1 MSNPGVRLNS
11 YVNIA
16 TESSAGT
23 PVAPTRQLQMQL
35 DGALDVDY
43 GLNFHENE
51 NRGTRTKI
59 VRTPTSQ
66 SEDVAISLST
76 ITGVGYD
83 ELAIFFAE
91 FNGTATATGGSA
103 DKTWTQSPNQGTTNS
118 PKAFTLDIGDDIQ
131 NWRAQYCQFSTITI
145 NATRGGLTTLSATGF
160 AQRALK
166 TAKSTSAASTAP
178 IMIPGEIWT
187 IKFASNQSGLTGAAV
202 QTNFLLDWD
211 LTLDTG
217 LRKRHYADGNL
228 YFAQSVES
236 ETISGTLNLTVES
249 TALAISEFYDKY
261 ATPQLDFIRLK
272 ATGPALGGSNYSSTI
287 DLPVFYDKPSL
298 ITSQEDGV
306 NLYKIPARLA
316 YDSTSSK
323 SIQLVTVAALT
334 ALP

>member
-1 MSNPGVRLNS
+1 MANPGVRLNS

-35 DGALDVDY
+35 DGALDVDFN
-43 GLNFHENE
+43 LNFHENE

-66 SEDVAISLST
+66 SEDVALQLST
-76 ITGVGYD
+76 ITGIGFD
-83 ELAIFFAE
+83 ELVIFFAE
-91 FNGTATATGGSA
+91 FNGTATASGGGN

-118 PKAFTLDIGDDIQ
+118 PKSFTLDIGDDIQ
-131 NWRAQYCQFSTITI
+131 NWRAQYSQFSTITLSSS
-145 NATRGGLTTLSATGF
+145 RGALTQLTATGF

-166 TAKSTSAASTAP
+166 VAKSTSAASTAP
-178 IMIPGEIWT
+178 IMIPGEAWT
-187 IKFASNQSGLTGAAV
+187 IKFATTQAGLTGASI
-202 QTNFLLDWD
+202 QSNFLLDWD

-217 LRKRHYADGNL
+217 IRKRHYADGNM
-228 YFAQSVES
+228 YFGQSVES
-236 ETISGTLNLTVES
+236 GDVSGTLNLTVES

-272 ATGPALGGSNYSSTI
+272 NTGPTLGSTNYSSTI

-298 ITSQEDGV
+298 IATEEDGV

-323 SIQLVTVAALT
+323 SIQLVTVASLT